1 MVIKFGSAI
10 YRFAQVNTAQLG
22 GIIVFFFHIKTIWV
36 CSMSRVHAKNALLS
50 KCLCHCAKINFNFVY
65 MYRQQI
71 WVIKVDFCAD
81 AKAFGW

>member
-1 MVIKFGSAI
+1 
-10 YRFAQVNTAQLG
+10 
-22 GIIVFFFHIKTIWV
+22 
-36 CSMSRVHAKNALLS
+36 MSRVHAKNALLS

-71 WVIKVDFCAD
+71 WVIKVDFCTD